1 VIPLVGLVR
10 PCYLDRVG
18 VYMDVTVGFAFCFF
32 FACTLRSF
40 FVDASW
46 NGNTKHEFWLLKTS

>member
-18 VYMDVTVGFAFCFF
+18 VHMDVTVGFAFCFF
-32 FACTLRSF
+32 CVYTTVVFC
-40 FVDASW
+40 
-46 NGNTKHEFWLLKTS
+46 

>member
-18 VYMDVTVGFAFCFF
+18 VHMDVTVGFAFCFF
-32 FACTLRSF
+32 LRVHYGRFLLMPHGMEIPSTSF
-40 FVDASW
+40 
-46 NGNTKHEFWLLKTS
+46 GY